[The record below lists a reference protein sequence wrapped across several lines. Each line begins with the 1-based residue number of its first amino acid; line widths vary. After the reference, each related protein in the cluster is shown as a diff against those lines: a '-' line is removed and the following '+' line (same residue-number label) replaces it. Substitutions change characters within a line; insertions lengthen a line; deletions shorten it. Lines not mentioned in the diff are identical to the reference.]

1 MMQDAPRILLIGAGH
16 AHLVA
21 LPDIRRRLPDAQIT
35 LIDPSPFAAYSGMLP
50 GVVAGHYE
58 PDQARFDLS
67 LIARQHGVRLVTGR
81 VDGLDPKSRQATT
94 TAGRM
99 GFDIASID
107 IGIQGDLRQIP
118 GFAEHG
124 VAVKPLSR
132 FAERWTQFLQ
142 NPGPVT
148 IIGGGVAGVELA
160 LAAAHCIGPHV
171 TLIEKGP
178 RVVPELPSAPRRLLL
193 ELLAERGVTVHIKS
207 TVACILPEDVILAD
221 RTRIASDLTIAAA
234 GGQPAPWLAR
244 CLPCDPQGHAN
255 VGADL
260 QVTDCPGIFAVGDC
274 AVILDA
280 LRPKAGVHAVRQGP
294 VLARNIVAVAQGKAT
309 VPHKPQ
315 KHHLKI
321 VSLGGKSGLAIWR
334 GAHVAGP
341 WVWRW
346 KDRIDR
352 RFMARTAR

>member
-1 MMQDAPRILLIGAGH
+1 MQDAPRILLIGAGH

-50 GVVAGHYE
+50 GVVAGHYQA
-58 PDQARFDLS
+58 DQARFDLS
-67 LIARQHGVRLVTGR
+67 WIAQKHGVRLVTGR
-81 VDGLDPKSRQATT
+81 VDGIDPKLRQATT

-99 GFDIASID
+99 GFDIASVD
-107 IGIQGDLRQIP
+107 IGIQGDLHHIP
-118 GFAEHG
+118 GFAQHG
-124 VAVKPLSR
+124 VAVKPLTP
-132 FAERWTQFLQ
+132 FAERWARFLE
-142 NPGPVT
+142 NPGPIA

-178 RVVPELPSAPRRLLL
+178 RIVPELSPAPRRLLL
-193 ELLAERGVTVHIKS
+193 EALADRGVTVHIKS
-207 TVACILPEDVILAD
+207 TVACVLPEDVILGD

-244 CLPCDPQGHAN
+244 CLPCDPQGHAT
-255 VGADL
+255 VGPDL
-260 QVTDCPGIFAVGDC
+260 QVKDCPGIFAVGDC

-280 LRPKAGVHAVRQGP
+280 PRPRAGVHAVRQGP
-294 VLARNIVAVAQGKAT
+294 VLARNIVALVQGRAT
-309 VPHKPQ
+309 TPHKPQ
-315 KHHLKI
+315 RDHLKI

-334 GAHVAGP
+334 GAHVAGS

-352 RFMARTAR
+352 RFMARIGR